1 MRSLIL
7 LLLVAP
13 SLLLGQICPNDP
25 SPIALD
31 DFGRQVIDADC
42 FENEEYLNSL
52 NPVDHS
58 LWNIGTNISDNNL
71 TSRSNDQIMSFITV
85 KLRNTPA
92 PNDNLANAGNAYL
105 VDSGYSPDIING
117 EESTGGGDGLSKW
130 NVIMYVA
137 LDEESGANFENVN
150 VLFHIDFD
158 PAECYDVS
166 QMASLNIGDELANQQ
181 SDGNLLSAFG
191 INSNLGFD
199 YLEALNPGADFDALV
214 NGYYTFAIEV
224 QDHCGNQKMWN
235 EITVH
240 VGTSVNPESS
250 VALDGA
256 VELEGPVENWA
267 STNYITSTSGS
278 IAEDGISWSDYP
290 GRLEDGRFSVSRV
303 YSIQDV
309 CGNTSEVGQLLI
321 ADESNPSGC
330 TNDLALNYA
339 SSAVNDDGNCDYS
352 PACPGDLNYDGVIA
366 TTDLLTLL
374 ASFGLP
380 CP

>member
-1 MRSLIL
+1 
-7 LLLVAP
+7 
-13 SLLLGQICPNDP
+13 
-25 SPIALD
+25 
-31 DFGRQVIDADC
+31 
-42 FENEEYLNSL
+42 
-52 NPVDHS
+52 
-58 LWNIGTNISDNNL
+58 
-71 TSRSNDQIMSFITV
+71 MSFITV

-267 STNYITSTSGS
+267 STNYITSTSES
-278 IAEDGISWSDYP
+278 IAEDGVSWSDYP
-290 GRLEDGRFSVSRV
+290 GRLGDGRFSVSRV

-309 CGNTSEVGQLLI
+309 CGNTLEVGQLLI